1 MYAFS
6 FLKFLL
12 LFLPPNMIIVL
23 FLSTFPMILI
33 FELLQRHGGHSYTLL
48 ESSEDNFQLG
58 ANHDSHEH
66 EEFEFSEIFVHQLI
80 HTIEF
85 LLGSVSNTTSYLRLW
100 ALRYVATNLN
110 LYSNLSSCSNVS
122 VIVHYYILL
131 GCENNLIVLI
141 MSFILFDQFKTFC
154 VFLYKVRVLWQR
166 PDCPYH
172 EFLLF
177 GPF

>member
-33 FELLQRHGGHSYTLL
+33 FELLQRHGGHSYTPL

-58 ANHDSHEH
+58 ANHDSHDH
-66 EEFEFSEIFVHQLI
+66 KEFEFIEVFVHHRICAWVNLKYS
-80 HTIEF
+80 F
-85 LLGSVSNTTSYLRLW
+85 LSLSMGTKVCCYKLESIFQSQ
-100 ALRYVATNLN
+100 
-110 LYSNLSSCSNVS
+110 LSSKCVCD
-122 VIVHYYILL
+122 YYILL

-141 MSFILFDQFKTFC
+141 MSFILFDQFNTFC
-154 VFLYKVRVLWQR
+154 VFLYNVRLLWQR

-172 EFLLF
+172 EFIF
-177 GPF
+177 FDPI